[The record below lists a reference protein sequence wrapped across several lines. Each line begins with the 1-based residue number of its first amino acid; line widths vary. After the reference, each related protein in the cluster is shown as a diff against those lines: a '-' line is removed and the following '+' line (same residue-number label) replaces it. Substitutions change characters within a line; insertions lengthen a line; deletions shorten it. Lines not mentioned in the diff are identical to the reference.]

1 MDTVT
6 LVVSIAALAVSLVA
20 LGAALRGTQRQ

>member
-20 LGAALRGTQRQ
+20 LSAAVRGARRQ